1 MFLLSHVIPRW
12 GASQYLQTPT
22 LRFISQLMQK
32 SRFFFFLAN
41 ACVWMSQYIPKI
53 TSKLDLRKRP
63 SYCDINFD
71 NISLQQYLQQQPV
84 ASTQICC
91 ACSFSCTSVSRV
103 THDCHVQGLAGK
115 SLFKAPKTLAIWN
128 FLGLQ
133 IPRIGIVIIIIKTI
147 FILGDKYGC
156 SFVAKISK
164 WLLHTIKMNY
174 RYLGNDFFS
183 TKDFHTP

>member
-1 MFLLSHVIPRW
+1 MTIFHFNS
-12 GASQYLQTPT
+12 TC
-22 LRFISQLMQK
+22 K
-32 SRFFFFLAN
+32 
-41 ACVWMSQYIPKI
+41 
-53 TSKLDLRKRP
+53 
-63 SYCDINFD
+63 
-71 NISLQQYLQQQPV
+71 QQPV

-128 FLGLQ
+128 FLVFQ
-133 IPRIGIVIIIIKTI
+133 IRRIGINIIIIKTI

-174 RYLGNDFFS
+174 RYLGNDFFFNKRFSYSINDIYIFNKWFLYPANAFYIQQEIYIFSNLKFVLS
-183 TKDFHTP
+183 TSL

>member
-32 SRFFFFLAN
+32 SRFFSFLAN

-53 TSKLDLRKRP
+53 ASKLDLRKRP

-71 NISLQQYLQQQPV
+71 NISLQQYLQT
-84 ASTQICC
+84 ATCC
-91 ACSFSCTSVSRV
+91 KHTNLLCLLFLLYQRFAGYTWLSC
-103 THDCHVQGLAGK
+103 AG
-115 SLFKAPKTLAIWN
+115 SCGEIPWN
-128 FLGLQ
+128 FLVFQ
-133 IPRIGIVIIIIKTI
+133 IRRIGINIIIKTI

-183 TKDFHTP
+183 AKDFHTP